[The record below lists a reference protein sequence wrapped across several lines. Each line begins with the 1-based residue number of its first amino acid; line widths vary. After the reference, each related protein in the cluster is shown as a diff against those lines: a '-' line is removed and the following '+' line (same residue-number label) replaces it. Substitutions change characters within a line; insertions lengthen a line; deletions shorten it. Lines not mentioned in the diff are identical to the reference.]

1 MDNQIDILAFGAH
14 PDDVELSCAGT
25 ILKHVSLG
33 NKIGIVDLTRGELGT
48 RGSAQIR
55 DQESAKA
62 AKILGV
68 EFRHNMNFE
77 DCFFENNNK
86 NKLEVVKVIR
96 KYRPKIILCNAI
108 DDRHPDHPKGSDLV
122 SQACFLSGLSKID
135 TGQEK
140 WRPKNVY
147 HYIQFREIEPD
158 FVVDISDFIDRKM
171 ESIKAYQSQFYN
183 PNSQLPETIISSQS
197 FLNSIEY
204 RASNLGRLSGVKYGE
219 GFTIEKPIVV
229 DSLNSIF

>member
-183 PNSQLPETIISSQS
+183 PNSQVPETIISSQS

>member
-108 DDRHPDHPKGSDLV
+108 DDRHPDHSKGSDLV

>member
-86 NKLEVVKVIR
+86 NKLELVKLIR
-96 KYRPKIILCNAI
+96 KYRPKIVLCNAI

-135 TGQEK
+135 TGQES

-158 FVVDISDFIDRKM
+158 FVVDISDFMDRKM

-183 PNSQLPETIISSQS
+183 PNSQEPETIISSQN

>member
-14 PDDVELSCAGT
+14 PDDIELSCAGT

-96 KYRPKIILCNAI
+96 KYRPKIILN
-108 DDRHPDHPKGSDLV
+108 
-122 SQACFLSGLSKID
+122 
-135 TGQEK
+135 
-140 WRPKNVY
+140 
-147 HYIQFREIEPD
+147 
-158 FVVDISDFIDRKM
+158 
-171 ESIKAYQSQFYN
+171 
-183 PNSQLPETIISSQS
+183 
-197 FLNSIEY
+197 
-204 RASNLGRLSGVKYGE
+204 
-219 GFTIEKPIVV
+219 
-229 DSLNSIF
+229 

>member
-1 MDNQIDILAFGAH
+1 
-14 PDDVELSCAGT
+14 
-25 ILKHVSLG
+25 
-33 NKIGIVDLTRGELGT
+33 
-48 RGSAQIR
+48 
-55 DQESAKA
+55 
-62 AKILGV
+62 
-68 EFRHNMNFE
+68 MNFE

-183 PNSQLPETIISSQS
+183 PNSQEPETIISSQS

>member
-183 PNSQLPETIISSQS
+183 PNSQEPETIISSQS